1 MAGGI
6 QLRSTVSE
14 AVSTPH
20 SDVIGQSP
28 PQPHQAPIDWAA
40 YEAEQARL
48 AQAAP
53 PAAETP
59 SSYPGVTLKE
69 NVSPVDV
76 PVAPTRH
83 VQQEWA
89 PAPPTT
95 LSDDLQI
102 PCSSGAFLLR
112 FPPTMTA
119 ADVDLV
125 TTMIKAFLRNKRA
138 ALGKASK

>member
-28 PQPHQAPIDWAA
+28 PQPQQAPIDWAA

-48 AQAAP
+48 AQTQP
-53 PAAETP
+53 PAAEPPTP
-59 SSYPGVTLKE
+59 VGHPTVT
-69 NVSPVDV
+69 PVGV

-83 VQQEWA
+83 VQQEWT

-138 ALGKASK
+138 ALGKKT